1 VKCLFRRFKMAR
13 PIAPTPVIKGKDA
26 VEFRDRMEKA
36 VMTPERLQWLKTVAE
51 ESKRAEN
58 GKK

>member
-1 VKCLFRRFKMAR
+1 MAR
-13 PIAPTPVIKGKDA
+13 PIAPTPAIKGKDA
-26 VEFRDRMEKA
+26 TEFRTRMENA
-36 VMTPERLQWLKTVAE
+36 VMTPERLKWLQAVAA